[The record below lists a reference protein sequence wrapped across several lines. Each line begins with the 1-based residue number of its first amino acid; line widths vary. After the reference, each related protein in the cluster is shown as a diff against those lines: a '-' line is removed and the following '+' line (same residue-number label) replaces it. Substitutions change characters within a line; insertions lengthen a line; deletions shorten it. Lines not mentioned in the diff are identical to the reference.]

1 MVSVMIVTDH
11 ENKTQYVVY
20 DKLVYLIQKDK
31 TYLFHY
37 VNPDNDDDKET
48 YQNFISLQEKL
59 MPKNKARSRGRKART
74 RKSDKGKGK
83 KKQTKKRK
91 LIPPKDS

>member
-1 MVSVMIVTDH
+1 MIVTDH

-37 VNPDNDDDKET
+37 VNPDKDDDKET
-48 YQNFISLQEKL
+48 YQNFISLQEKM

-74 RKSDKGKGK
+74 RKGDKGK

-91 LIPPKDS
+91 R

>member
-1 MVSVMIVTDH
+1 MIFTDH

-48 YQNFISLQEKL
+48 HQNFISLQEKL
-59 MPKNKARSRGRKART
+59 MPKDKAGSRGRKART
-74 RKSDKGKGK
+74 RKGDKGKGK